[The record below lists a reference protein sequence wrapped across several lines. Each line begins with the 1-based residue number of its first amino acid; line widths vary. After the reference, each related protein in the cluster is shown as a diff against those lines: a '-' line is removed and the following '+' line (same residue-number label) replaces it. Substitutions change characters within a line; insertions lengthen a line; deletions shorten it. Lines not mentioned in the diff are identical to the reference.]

1 MDLYNELLKLAGIEL
16 DESEQILLTEGIAE
30 LKRQYPNISDNDY
43 QKLIRMD
50 PTYKGGNE
58 IGKFGR
64 WILDLYNLF
73 VKDRLAEEK
82 YEKAK
87 AYVAQH
93 PEAKM
98 PPKPSQKSIDKIE
111 DFQKLP
117 DLLSKFVKLAKDI
130 KQPITTFKSVADLAS
145 AVRASEEKDVQVD
158 EKARANYKVFREA
171 MSDGLKVI
179 YQDND
184 WVVGIP
190 ETYESSSHF
199 KEPVTNWCTAYPD
212 MYKKYIEAYG
222 GKYYIFLNK
231 HTGELYQLHAESYQF
246 KNAADQE
253 VNRDKFVEENANLKP
268 FLSNLITNMHGKD
281 NTIIGRFS
289 SFIDTNDPE
298 TLNKV
303 LSSIDGHPNILNYV
317 TNQSVVEKV
326 LKDDITKIHA
336 VNPKVPNYK
345 TLVDYAIKQLK
356 ANLEDSAILDAIFY
370 GLYDNDGIET
380 YWTTYK
386 TIPTTS
392 HNPLN
397 DILDIYIK
405 SGKLNA
411 PTNIAE
417 VLKNRSGFLG
427 EYLDAAHISVL
438 AKAFEQMPDFD
449 TFSASSFL
457 SGVSNNYQ
465 SYKNTIFEILP
476 EDLIFKGLPGSPS
489 GVSKRIFKDMT
500 LEQFKR
506 WFTSDEDIEN
516 KADVITSAYP
526 NDLTEEQRN
535 FIEEYLAQS
544 FANGDSRGFSFKE
557 YSQINSIIAA
567 NAPFPYYKKLIEIW
581 SKPSKEREFGTLII
595 NRIMKLSMEEL
606 KEILDVI
613 PDKTDMIIDYIFSE
627 IMGKETSFEYLQK
640 ITDFLVK
647 NDVPISDSKKI
658 DILMDII
665 PSISRRQPI
674 QKRKESF
681 NIVLPLF
688 KKWLNNSTAI
698 KRVEEAIAAVF
709 FTAPTFANY
718 ILGALQ
724 PELSKS
730 AVYKYVSDWL
740 YSFSQKE
747 LSSILDVDELADYLY
762 KTNPNKLIKQ
772 ATEYGLLDKLQG
784 IV

>member
-1 MDLYNELLKLAGIEL
+1 MELYDELLKLAGIEL

-43 QKLIRMD
+43 QQLIQMD

-82 YEKAK
+82 YEQAK

-98 PPKPSQKSIDKIE
+98 PPAPVQKSVDKIE

-130 KQPITTFKSVADLAS
+130 KQPINSFKSVADLAS

-171 MSDGLKVI
+171 MSDGLKVV

-184 WVVGIP
+184 WVIGIP

-199 KEPVTNWCTAYPD
+199 KEPTTHWCTAYPD

-231 HTGELYQLHAESYQF
+231 HTGELYQLHAESNQF

-268 FLSNLITNMHGKD
+268 FLSKLITNMNGKD
-281 NTIIGRFS
+281 NTIIGRFAA
-289 SFIDTNDPE
+289 FIDTNDPE

-303 LSSIDGHPNILNYV
+303 LSSIDEHPHILNYV
-317 TNQSVVEKV
+317 TNQSVIEKV

-336 VNPKVPNYK
+336 VNPKLPNYK
-345 TLVDYAIKQLK
+345 ALIDSAIKQLK
-356 ANLEDSAILDAIFY
+356 TKPEDSALLDSIFY
-370 GLYDNDGIET
+370 GLYENDGIET
-380 YWTTYK
+380 YWTMYK
-386 TIPTTS
+386 TIPTTN

-411 PTNIAE
+411 STNIAE

-438 AKAFEQMPDFD
+438 AKTFEQMPDFD
-449 TFSASSFL
+449 TFSAGSFL

-476 EDLIFKGLPGSPS
+476 EDLIFEGLAGSS
-489 GVSKRIFKDMT
+489 SEVYKRIFRDMA
-500 LEQFKR
+500 LDQFKR

-516 KADVITSAYP
+516 KADVITYAYP

-544 FANGDSRGFSFKE
+544 FANGDSRGFAIKE
-557 YSQINSIIAA
+557 YSQINGLIAA
-567 NAPFPYYKKLIEIW
+567 NAPFPYYKRLVEIW
-581 SKPSKEREFGTLII
+581 SKPSREREFGTLII

-658 DILMDII
+658 DILMDMIQSFGRK
-665 PSISRRQPI
+665 PPM
-674 QKRKESF
+674 QKRKEKFS
-681 NIVLPLF
+681 IVLPLF
-688 KKWLNNSTAI
+688 KKWLDNSSTT
-698 KRVEEAIAAVF
+698 KRVEEAIGSIF

-718 ILGALQ
+718 ILEALQ

-730 AVYKYVSDWL
+730 DVYKYVSDWL
-740 YSFSQKE
+740 YSFSPKE

-772 ATEYGLLDKLQG
+772 ATEYGLLDKLQR